1 MTVPGVQPSVPRSDG
16 GELCRCGFLCGDG
29 CQPVPGAG
37 FSAATGRAVSGA
49 GFSGQC
55 PARIAPDNRPVL
67 IRANTEK
74 AKRATTKV
82 ARFRYSERESNPH
95 DHCWSQDFKSGV
107 STYSTIRATH
117 AFSAKGDGKST
128 QYSPILQALAA
139 FASAKKTRTP
149 AAATVRPPIFRQ
161 PMAARMASSSSGANH
176 RISGSRRNHVSCRL
190 A

>member
-1 MTVPGVQPSVPRSDG
+1 MTATGRGRPFRAATGRAVS
-16 GELCRCGFLCGDG
+16 
-29 CQPVPGAG
+29 GAG

-67 IRANTEK
+67 IRAGTEK
-74 AKRATTKV
+74 AKRTTTKV